1 MIGNNEMNDVL
12 ALQLF
17 ESDGNT
23 IGPCPFYCLS
33 MASSSETS
41 SGV

>member
-1 MIGNNEMNDVL
+1 MNGNTQMNEVL

-17 ESDGNT
+17 EADGNT
-23 IGPCPFYCLS
+23 IGPCPWYCLS

>member
-1 MIGNNEMNDVL
+1 MNDVL

-17 ESDGNT
+17 ETDTMVGN
-23 IGPCPFYCLS
+23 CQWYCLS
-33 MASSSETS
+33 LASSSETS

>member
-1 MIGNNEMNDVL
+1 MNGNTQMNDVL

-17 ESDGNT
+17 ESEGNT
-23 IGPCPFYCLS
+23 VGNCEFWCLS